1 MNKLFKL
8 VRHLTMSLFAMATLI
23 GTTANAERLLTEN
36 FEYKLGNLYS
46 QGGWLK
52 YGTQA
57 AGPVQVIDN
66 ALTYPDY
73 QDKAVGKA
81 VHLTQVASGE
91 DLMRAVSE
99 TAISSGKVYLSAL
112 VKVNAVADD
121 QYFLS
126 WRLSNPPLL
135 VSLTKKTPPEN
146 TRLIAS
152 KGSADGKFVFK
163 ISRNSATLFEST
175 EEFELGKTYLVVMSY
190 EFKEGTKNDVVQLWV
205 NPAVAST
212 EPKPNAAI
220 NSATHTGA
228 DMKSFQAIELRQGS
242 SATKVGPEVIVD
254 AIRVGTAW
262 TDLFDVASTE
272 PTMTVTPTVVYD
284 GSAVAIGSSTT
295 FATYAVEYAN
305 LENPI
310 DVYLTGA
317 NRNQFEVSAATIPA
331 GSGKATITLTYKPQ
345 AIGKHTARI
354 NFESTVSTLNTG
366 FAATGIAWDPANP
379 PMIVAHSGG
388 LTPFTCK
395 AGEQQKQTI
404 TVTTSDLPDYGKAAV
419 KGLSNG
425 AFIISTATLLK
436 NGNTQINITFKPL
449 VPGDYEEVIEFS
461 GIKAVTETIR
471 IYGTATE
478 NGTTEDREGDRLPLD
493 DSKPLASYMQNF
505 DGVTKNKPLSIEGWK
520 NLAQVGN
527 RAWWGYTW
535 ADGNS
540 AAKVT
545 PYDSKMEETT
555 PCVMTLVSPALDF
568 KNTPNPV
575 LTFKVM
581 GTLMRDGMADQLEV
595 CYIEKDG
602 EGMYVQPIDGL
613 NIPASPDKNEEWVP
627 YTIDLKGLDLAD
639 VFFIGFRF
647 NSSRGTE
654 STTSYYI
661 DDFSWGQTNVPLI
674 RPNIREGSFKATAG
688 KKATSPDIEIEGIA
702 LTSDIKISLYGAHK
716 GFFTL
721 STTTLPAAGGKFNLD
736 FLNTEPGEY
745 AVEVDLNSDG
755 APLTAVIV
763 GVQNETATGI
773 TDVIVDL
780 SQPVS
785 VYDIQGRALI
795 TNKQISSTS
804 ELKSAFGEGIYI
816 VKQGEKACKVKL

>member
-8 VRHLTMSLFAMATLI
+8 VKHLTMSLFAMATLI

-36 FEYKLGNLYS
+36 FEYELGNLYS

-57 AGPVQVIDN
+57 AGPVQVINN

-121 QYFLS
+121 QYFLAFIQPTS
-126 WRLSNPPLL
+126 AGI
-135 VSLTKKTPPEN
+135 VDKKTPPEN

-212 EPKPNAAI
+212 EPQPNAAI

-242 SATKVGPEVIVD
+242 SATKVGPEVIID

-295 FATYAVEYAN
+295 YATYAVEYAN

-317 NRNQFEVSAATIPA
+317 NRNQFEVSAETIPA

-493 DSKPLASYMQNF
+493 DSKPLASYTQNF

-535 ADGNS
+535 DDGNG

-545 PYDSKMEETT
+545 PYDSKMEEST

-639 VFFIGFRF
+639 TFFIGFRF
-647 NSSRGTE
+647 NSSRGAE

-745 AVEVDLNSDG
+745 AVEVDLNSEG

>member
-8 VRHLTMSLFAMATLI
+8 VKHLTMSLFAMATLI

-36 FEYKLGNLYS
+36 FEYELGNLYS

-57 AGPVQVIDN
+57 TGPVQVIDN

-91 DLMRAVSE
+91 DLMCAVSE

-121 QYFLS
+121 QYFLAFIQPTS
-126 WRLSNPPLL
+126 AGI
-135 VSLTKKTPPEN
+135 VDKKTPPEN

-212 EPKPNAAI
+212 EPQPNAAI

-317 NRNQFEVSAATIPA
+317 NRNQFEVSAETIPA
-331 GSGKATITLTYKPQ
+331 GSGKVTITLTYKPQ

-647 NSSRGTE
+647 NSSRGAE

-745 AVEVDLNSDG
+745 AVEVDLNSEG

-773 TDVIVDL
+773 TDVIVGL

>member
-36 FEYKLGNLYS
+36 FEYELGNLYS

-57 AGPVQVIDN
+57 TGPVQVIDN

-121 QYFLS
+121 QYFLAFIQPTS
-126 WRLSNPPLL
+126 AGI
-135 VSLTKKTPPEN
+135 VDKKTPPEN

-212 EPKPNAAI
+212 EPQPNAAI

-242 SATKVGPEVIVD
+242 SATKVGPEVIID

-317 NRNQFEVSAATIPA
+317 NRNQFEVSAETIPA

-535 ADGNS
+535 DDGNG

-545 PYDSKMEETT
+545 PYDSKMEEST

-602 EGMYVQPIDGL
+602 ESMYVQPIDGL

-647 NSSRGTE
+647 NSSRGAE

-721 STTTLPAAGGKFNLD
+721 STTTLPAAGGKFNLG

-745 AVEVDLNSDG
+745 AVEVDLNSEG

>member
-36 FEYKLGNLYS
+36 FEYELGNLYS

-121 QYFLS
+121 QYFLAFIQPTS
-126 WRLSNPPLL
+126 AGI
-135 VSLTKKTPPEN
+135 VDKKTPPEN

-212 EPKPNAAI
+212 EPQPNAAI

-242 SATKVGPEVIVD
+242 SATKVGPEVIID

-295 FATYAVEYAN
+295 YATYAVEYAN

-317 NRNQFEVSAATIPA
+317 NRNQFEVSAETIPA

-366 FAATGIAWDPANP
+366 FAVTGIAWDPANP

-535 ADGNS
+535 DDGNG

-545 PYDSKMEETT
+545 PYDSKMEEST

-647 NSSRGTE
+647 NSSRGAE

-745 AVEVDLNSDG
+745 AVEVDLNSEG

>member
-1 MNKLFKL
+1 MNKSISILK
-8 VRHLTMSLFAMATLI
+8 HLLGILAIVALC
-23 GTTANAERLLTEN
+23 GVPAQAERMLTEN
-36 FEYKLGNLYS
+36 FEYELGNLYS

-91 DLMRAVSE
+91 DLMRALSE

-121 QYFLS
+121 QYFLAFIQPTS
-126 WRLSNPPLL
+126 AGI
-135 VSLTKKTPPEN
+135 VDKKTPPEN

-152 KGSADGKFVFK
+152 KGSVDGKFVFK

-317 NRNQFEVSAATIPA
+317 NRNQFEVSAETIPA

-366 FAATGIAWDPANP
+366 FAATGIAWDPENP
-379 PMIVAHSGG
+379 PTIVAHSEG

-461 GIKAVTETIR
+461 GIKATTETIR
-471 IYGTATE
+471 ITGKATE

-493 DSKPLASYMQNF
+493 DSKPLASYVQNF
-505 DGVTKNKPLSIEGWK
+505 DGVIKNKPLSIEGWK

-535 ADGNS
+535 ADGNG

-647 NSSRGTE
+647 NSSRGAE

-745 AVEVDLNSDG
+745 AVEVDLNSEG

-785 VYDIQGRALI
+785 VYDIQGHALI

>member
-8 VRHLTMSLFAMATLI
+8 VKHLTMSLFAMATLI

-36 FEYKLGNLYS
+36 FEYELGNLYS

-121 QYFLS
+121 QYFLAFIQPTS
-126 WRLSNPPLL
+126 AGI
-135 VSLTKKTPPEN
+135 VDKKTPPEN

-212 EPKPNAAI
+212 EPQPNAAI

-317 NRNQFEVSAATIPA
+317 NRNQFEVSAETIPA

-647 NSSRGTE
+647 NSSRGAE

-745 AVEVDLNSDG
+745 AVEVDLNSEG

-785 VYDIQGRALI
+785 IYDIQGRALI

>member
-36 FEYKLGNLYS
+36 FEYELGNLYS

-121 QYFLS
+121 QYFLAFIQPTS
-126 WRLSNPPLL
+126 AGI
-135 VSLTKKTPPEN
+135 VDKKTPPEN

-212 EPKPNAAI
+212 EPQPNAAI

-242 SATKVGPEVIVD
+242 SATKVGPEVIID

-295 FATYAVEYAN
+295 YATYAVEYAN

-317 NRNQFEVSAATIPA
+317 NRNQFEVSAETIPA

-613 NIPASPDKNEEWVP
+613 NIPASPDKNEEWAP

-639 VFFIGFRF
+639 TFFIGFRF
-647 NSSRGTE
+647 NSSRGAE

-745 AVEVDLNSDG
+745 AVEVDLNSEG

>member
-36 FEYKLGNLYS
+36 FEYELGNLYS

-121 QYFLS
+121 QYFLAFIQPTS
-126 WRLSNPPLL
+126 AGI
-135 VSLTKKTPPEN
+135 VDKKTPPEN

-212 EPKPNAAI
+212 EPQPNAAI

-242 SATKVGPEVIVD
+242 SATKIGPEVIID

-317 NRNQFEVSAATIPA
+317 NRNQFEVSAETIPA

-535 ADGNS
+535 DDGNG

-545 PYDSKMEETT
+545 PYDSKMEEST

-602 EGMYVQPIDGL
+602 EGMYVQPINGL

-647 NSSRGTE
+647 NSSRGAE

-745 AVEVDLNSDG
+745 AVEVDLNSEG

-785 VYDIQGRALI
+785 VYDIHGRALI

>member
-36 FEYKLGNLYS
+36 FEYELGNLYS

-57 AGPVQVIDN
+57 AGPVQVINN

-121 QYFLS
+121 QYFLAFIQPTS
-126 WRLSNPPLL
+126 AGI
-135 VSLTKKTPPEN
+135 VDKKMPPEN

-190 EFKEGTKNDVVQLWV
+190 EFKTGDKNDVVQLWV
-205 NPAVAST
+205 NPAVTST

-317 NRNQFEVSAATIPA
+317 NRNQFEVSAETIPA

-540 AAKVT
+540 ATKVT

-647 NSSRGTE
+647 NSSRGAE

-745 AVEVDLNSDG
+745 AVEVDLNSEG

>member
-8 VRHLTMSLFAMATLI
+8 VKHLTMSLFAMATLI

-36 FEYKLGNLYS
+36 FEYELGNLYS

-57 AGPVQVIDN
+57 AGPVQVINN

-121 QYFLS
+121 QYFLAFIQPTS
-126 WRLSNPPLL
+126 AGI
-135 VSLTKKTPPEN
+135 VDKKTPPEN

-212 EPKPNAAI
+212 EPQPNAAI

-295 FATYAVEYAN
+295 FATYDVEYAN

-317 NRNQFEVSAATIPA
+317 NRNQFEVSTETIPA

-366 FAATGIAWDPANP
+366 FAATGIAWDPENP
-379 PMIVAHSGG
+379 PMIVAHSEG

-461 GIKAVTETIR
+461 GIKAVTKTIR
-471 IYGTATE
+471 ISGTATE
-478 NGTTEDREGDRLPLD
+478 NGATEDREGDRLPLD

-639 VFFIGFRF
+639 TFFIGFRF
-647 NSSRGTE
+647 NSSRGAE

-745 AVEVDLNSDG
+745 AVEVDLNSEG

-773 TDVIVDL
+773 TDVIMDL

>member
-8 VRHLTMSLFAMATLI
+8 VKHLTMSLFAMATLI

-36 FEYKLGNLYS
+36 FEYELGNLYS

-57 AGPVQVIDN
+57 AGPVQVINN

-112 VKVNAVADD
+112 VKVNAVADN
-121 QYFLS
+121 QYFLAFIQPTS
-126 WRLSNPPLL
+126 AGI
-135 VSLTKKTPPEN
+135 VDKKTPPEN

-317 NRNQFEVSAATIPA
+317 NRNQFEVSAETIPA

-520 NLAQVGN
+520 NLAQVSN

-647 NSSRGTE
+647 NSSRGAE

-745 AVEVDLNSDG
+745 AVEVDLNSEG

>member
-36 FEYKLGNLYS
+36 FEYELGNLYS

-57 AGPVQVIDN
+57 ADPVQVTNN

-121 QYFLS
+121 QYFLAFIQPTS
-126 WRLSNPPLL
+126 AGI
-135 VSLTKKTPPEN
+135 VDKKTPPEN

-152 KGSADGKFVFK
+152 KGSVDGKFVFK

-212 EPKPNAAI
+212 EPQPNAAI

-295 FATYAVEYAN
+295 FATYDVEYAN

-317 NRNQFEVSAATIPA
+317 NRNQFEVSAETIPA

-354 NFESTVSTLNTG
+354 NFESSVSTLNTG
-366 FAATGIAWDPANP
+366 FAATGIAWDPENP
-379 PMIVAHSGG
+379 PMIVAHSEG

-461 GIKAVTETIR
+461 GIKATTETIR
-471 IYGTATE
+471 ITGTATE

-493 DSKPLASYMQNF
+493 DSKPLASYVQNF
-505 DGVTKNKPLSIEGWK
+505 DGVIKNKPLSVEGWK

-535 ADGNS
+535 ADGNG

-555 PCVMTLVSPALDF
+555 PCMMTLVSPALDF

-647 NSSRGTE
+647 NSSRGAE

-745 AVEVDLNSDG
+745 AVEVDLNSEG

-785 VYDIQGRALI
+785 IYDIQGHALI

>member
-8 VRHLTMSLFAMATLI
+8 VKHLTMSLFAMATLI

-36 FEYKLGNLYS
+36 FEYNLGNLYS

-121 QYFLS
+121 QYFLAFIQPTS
-126 WRLSNPPLL
+126 AGI
-135 VSLTKKTPPEN
+135 VDKKTPPEN

-212 EPKPNAAI
+212 EPQPNATI

-295 FATYAVEYAN
+295 YATYAVEYAN

-317 NRNQFEVSAATIPA
+317 NRNQFEVSAETIPA

-545 PYDSKMEETT
+545 PYDSKMEEST

-639 VFFIGFRF
+639 TFFIGFRF
-647 NSSRGTE
+647 NSSRGSE

-745 AVEVDLNSDG
+745 AVEVDLNSEG

>member
-36 FEYKLGNLYS
+36 FEYELGNLYS

-121 QYFLS
+121 QYFLAFIQPTS
-126 WRLSNPPLL
+126 AGI
-135 VSLTKKTPPEN
+135 VDKKTPPEN

-152 KGSADGKFVFK
+152 KGSVDGKFVFK

-317 NRNQFEVSAATIPA
+317 NRDQFEVSAETIPA

-366 FAATGIAWDPANP
+366 FAATGIAWDPENP
-379 PMIVAHSGG
+379 PMIVAHSEG

-461 GIKAVTETIR
+461 GIKATTETIR
-471 IYGTATE
+471 ITGTATE

-493 DSKPLASYMQNF
+493 DSKPLASYVQNF
-505 DGVTKNKPLSIEGWK
+505 DGVIKNKPLSVEGWK

-535 ADGNS
+535 ADGNG

-555 PCVMTLVSPALDF
+555 PCMMTLVSPALDF

-647 NSSRGTE
+647 NSSRGAE

-745 AVEVDLNSDG
+745 AVEVDLNSEG

>member
-36 FEYKLGNLYS
+36 FEYNLGNLYS

-121 QYFLS
+121 QYFLAFIQPTS
-126 WRLSNPPLL
+126 AGI
-135 VSLTKKTPPEN
+135 VDKKTPPEN

-212 EPKPNAAI
+212 EPQPNAAI

-262 TDLFDVASTE
+262 IDLFDVASTE

-295 FATYAVEYAN
+295 YATYAVEYAN

-317 NRNQFEVSAATIPA
+317 NRNQFEVSAETIPA

-535 ADGNS
+535 DDGNG

-602 EGMYVQPIDGL
+602 EGMYVQPINGL

-647 NSSRGTE
+647 NSSRGAE

-745 AVEVDLNSDG
+745 AVEVDLNSEG

>member
-8 VRHLTMSLFAMATLI
+8 VKHLTMSLFAMATLI

-36 FEYKLGNLYS
+36 FEYELGNLYS

-121 QYFLS
+121 QYFLAFIQPTS
-126 WRLSNPPLL
+126 AGI
-135 VSLTKKTPPEN
+135 VDKKTPPEN

-212 EPKPNAAI
+212 EPQPNAAI

-295 FATYAVEYAN
+295 YATYAVEYAN

-317 NRNQFEVSAATIPA
+317 NRNQFEVSAETIPA

-535 ADGNS
+535 DDGNG

-647 NSSRGTE
+647 NSSRGAE

-745 AVEVDLNSDG
+745 AVEVDLNSEG

>member
-8 VRHLTMSLFAMATLI
+8 VKHLTMSLFAMATLI

-36 FEYKLGNLYS
+36 FEYELGNLYS

-73 QDKAVGKA
+73 QDKALGKA

-112 VKVNAVADD
+112 VKVNAVADN
-121 QYFLS
+121 QYFLAFIQPTS
-126 WRLSNPPLL
+126 AGI
-135 VSLTKKTPPEN
+135 VDKKTPPEN

-212 EPKPNAAI
+212 EPQPNAAI

-242 SATKVGPEVIVD
+242 SSTKVGPEVIVD

-272 PTMTVTPTVVYD
+272 PTMTVTPTMVYD

-295 FATYAVEYAN
+295 YATYAVEYAN

-317 NRNQFEVSAATIPA
+317 NRNQFEVSAETIPA

-639 VFFIGFRF
+639 VFFVGFRF
-647 NSSRGTE
+647 NSSRGAE

-745 AVEVDLNSDG
+745 AVEVDLNSEG

>member
-8 VRHLTMSLFAMATLI
+8 VKHLTMSLFAMATLI

-36 FEYKLGNLYS
+36 FEYNLGNLYS

-121 QYFLS
+121 QYFLAFIQPTS
-126 WRLSNPPLL
+126 AGI
-135 VSLTKKTPPEN
+135 VDKKTPPEN

-212 EPKPNAAI
+212 EPQPNAAI

-295 FATYAVEYAN
+295 YATYAVEYAN

-317 NRNQFEVSAATIPA
+317 NRNQFEVSAETIPA

-535 ADGNS
+535 DDGNG

-602 EGMYVQPIDGL
+602 EGMYVQPINGL

-647 NSSRGTE
+647 NNSRGAE

-721 STTTLPAAGGKFNLD
+721 SATTLPAAGGKFNLD

-745 AVEVDLNSDG
+745 AVEVDLNSEG

-816 VKQGEKACKVKL
+816 VKQGKKACKVKL

>member
-8 VRHLTMSLFAMATLI
+8 VKHLTMSLFAMATLI

-36 FEYKLGNLYS
+36 FEYELGNLYS

-121 QYFLS
+121 QYFLAFIQPTS
-126 WRLSNPPLL
+126 AGI
-135 VSLTKKTPPEN
+135 VDKKTPPEN

-205 NPAVAST
+205 NPAVTST
-212 EPKPNAAI
+212 EPQPNAAI
-220 NSATHTGA
+220 NSTTHTGA

-295 FATYAVEYAN
+295 YATYAVEYAN

-317 NRNQFEVSAATIPA
+317 NRNQFEVSAETIPA

-647 NSSRGTE
+647 NSSRGAE

-745 AVEVDLNSDG
+745 AVEVDLNSEG

>member
-8 VRHLTMSLFAMATLI
+8 VKHLTMSLFAMATLI

-36 FEYKLGNLYS
+36 FEYELGNLYS

-81 VHLTQVASGE
+81 VHLTKVASGE

-121 QYFLS
+121 QYFLAFIQPTS
-126 WRLSNPPLL
+126 AGI
-135 VSLTKKTPPEN
+135 VDKKTPPEN

-212 EPKPNAAI
+212 EPQPNAAI

-317 NRNQFEVSAATIPA
+317 NRNQFEVSAETIPA

-425 AFIISTATLLK
+425 AFVISTATLLK

-568 KNTPNPV
+568 KKTPNPV

-639 VFFIGFRF
+639 TFFIGFRF
-647 NSSRGTE
+647 NSSRGAE

-721 STTTLPAAGGKFNLD
+721 STATLPAAGGKFNLD

-745 AVEVDLNSDG
+745 AVEVDLNSEG

>member
-36 FEYKLGNLYS
+36 FEYNLGNLYS

-91 DLMRAVSE
+91 DLMRAVSK
-99 TAISSGKVYLSAL
+99 TAITSGKVYLSAL

-121 QYFLS
+121 QYFLAFIQPTS
-126 WRLSNPPLL
+126 AGI
-135 VSLTKKTPPEN
+135 VDKKTPLEN

-190 EFKEGTKNDVVQLWV
+190 EFKTGDKNDVVQLWV

-272 PTMTVTPTVVYD
+272 PSMTVTPTVVYD

-295 FATYAVEYAN
+295 YATYAVEYAN

-310 DVYLTGA
+310 DIYLTGA
-317 NRNQFEVSAATIPA
+317 NRNQFEVSAETIPA

-354 NFESTVSTLNTG
+354 NFESSVSTLNTG
-366 FAATGIAWDPANP
+366 FAATAIAWDPANP
-379 PMIVAHSGG
+379 PTIVAHSEG

-404 TVTTSDLPDYGKAAV
+404 TVTTSNLPDYGKAAV

-425 AFIISTATLLK
+425 AFIISTAILLK

-493 DSKPLASYMQNF
+493 DSKPLASYVQNF

-545 PYDSKMEETT
+545 PYDSKMEATT

-581 GTLMRDGMADQLEV
+581 GTLMREGMTDELEV

-647 NSSRGTE
+647 NSSRGAE

-721 STTTLPAAGGKFNLD
+721 STTTLPAAGGKFNLH

-745 AVEVDLNSDG
+745 AVEVDLNSEG

>member
-36 FEYKLGNLYS
+36 FEYELGNLYS

-57 AGPVQVIDN
+57 AGPVQVIDS

-112 VKVNAVADD
+112 VKVNAVADN
-121 QYFLS
+121 QYFLAFIQPTS
-126 WRLSNPPLL
+126 AGI
-135 VSLTKKTPPEN
+135 VDKKTPPEN

-212 EPKPNAAI
+212 EPQPNAAI

-295 FATYAVEYAN
+295 YATYAVEYAN

-317 NRNQFEVSAATIPA
+317 NRNQFEVSAETIPA

-471 IYGTATE
+471 IYGKATE

-535 ADGNS
+535 DDGNS

-647 NSSRGTE
+647 NSSRGAE

-745 AVEVDLNSDG
+745 AVEVDLNSEG

-804 ELKSAFGEGIYI
+804 ELKIAFGEGIYI
-816 VKQGEKACKVKL
+816 VKQGKKACKVKL

>member
-8 VRHLTMSLFAMATLI
+8 VKHLTMSLFAMATLI

-36 FEYKLGNLYS
+36 FEYELGNLYS

-57 AGPVQVIDN
+57 AGPVQVINN

-121 QYFLS
+121 QYFLAFIQPTS
-126 WRLSNPPLL
+126 AGI
-135 VSLTKKTPPEN
+135 VDKKTPPEN

-317 NRNQFEVSAATIPA
+317 NRNQFEVSAETIPA

-535 ADGNS
+535 DDGNG

-545 PYDSKMEETT
+545 PYDSKMEEST

-639 VFFIGFRF
+639 TFFIGFRF
-647 NSSRGTE
+647 NSSRGAE

-745 AVEVDLNSDG
+745 AVEVDLNSEG

>member
-36 FEYKLGNLYS
+36 FEYELGNLYS

-121 QYFLS
+121 QYFLAFIQPTS
-126 WRLSNPPLL
+126 AGI
-135 VSLTKKTPPEN
+135 VDKKTPPEN

-212 EPKPNAAI
+212 EPQPNAAI

-317 NRNQFEVSAATIPA
+317 NRNQFEVSAETIPA

-639 VFFIGFRF
+639 TFFIGFRF
-647 NSSRGTE
+647 NSSRGAE

-688 KKATSPDIEIEGIA
+688 KKASSPDIEIEGIA

-745 AVEVDLNSDG
+745 AVEVDLNSEG

>member
-36 FEYKLGNLYS
+36 FEYELGNLYS

-57 AGPVQVIDN
+57 AGPVQVINN

-121 QYFLS
+121 QYFLAFIQPTS
-126 WRLSNPPLL
+126 AGI
-135 VSLTKKTPPEN
+135 VDKKTPPEN

-152 KGSADGKFVFK
+152 KGSVDGKFVFK

-212 EPKPNAAI
+212 EPQPNAAI

-295 FATYAVEYAN
+295 YATYAVEYAN

-317 NRNQFEVSAATIPA
+317 NRNQFEVSAETIPA

-493 DSKPLASYMQNF
+493 DSKPLASYVQNF

-535 ADGNS
+535 NDGNG

-545 PYDSKMEETT
+545 PYDSKMEEST

-602 EGMYVQPIDGL
+602 EGMYVQPINGL

-647 NSSRGTE
+647 NSSRGAE

-745 AVEVDLNSDG
+745 AVEVDLNSEG

>member
-8 VRHLTMSLFAMATLI
+8 VKHLTMSLFAMATLI

-36 FEYKLGNLYS
+36 FEYELGNLYF

-121 QYFLS
+121 QYFLAFIQPTS
-126 WRLSNPPLL
+126 AGI
-135 VSLTKKTPPEN
+135 VDKKTPPEN

-212 EPKPNAAI
+212 EPQPNAAI

-317 NRNQFEVSAATIPA
+317 NRNQFEVSAETIPA

-535 ADGNS
+535 ADGNG

-602 EGMYVQPIDGL
+602 EGMYVQPINGL
-613 NIPASPDKNEEWVP
+613 NIPASPNKNEEWVP

-647 NSSRGTE
+647 NSSRGAE

-745 AVEVDLNSDG
+745 AVEVDLNSEG

>member
-8 VRHLTMSLFAMATLI
+8 VKHLTMSLFAMAILI

-36 FEYKLGNLYS
+36 FEYELGNLYS

-57 AGPVQVIDN
+57 AGPVQVTN
-66 ALTYPDY
+66 NTLTYPDY

-121 QYFLS
+121 QYFLAFIQPTS
-126 WRLSNPPLL
+126 AGI
-135 VSLTKKTPPEN
+135 VDEKTPPEN

-152 KGSADGKFVFK
+152 KGSVDGKFVFK

-295 FATYAVEYAN
+295 FATYDVEYAN

-317 NRNQFEVSAATIPA
+317 NRNQFEVSAETIPA

-366 FAATGIAWDPANP
+366 FAATGIAWDPENP
-379 PMIVAHSGG
+379 PMIVAHSEG

-461 GIKAVTETIR
+461 GIKATTETIR
-471 IYGTATE
+471 ITGTATE

-493 DSKPLASYMQNF
+493 DSKPLASYVQNF
-505 DGVTKNKPLSIEGWK
+505 DGVIKNKPLSIEGWK

-535 ADGNS
+535 ADGNG

-639 VFFIGFRF
+639 TFFIGFRF
-647 NSSRGTE
+647 NSSRGAE

-674 RPNIREGSFKATAG
+674 RPNIREGSFRATAG

-745 AVEVDLNSDG
+745 AVEVDLNSEG

>member
-36 FEYKLGNLYS
+36 FEYELGNLYS

-121 QYFLS
+121 QYFLAFIQPTS
-126 WRLSNPPLL
+126 AGI
-135 VSLTKKTPPEN
+135 VDKKTPPEN

-212 EPKPNAAI
+212 EPQPNAAI

-295 FATYAVEYAN
+295 YATYAVEYAN

-317 NRNQFEVSAATIPA
+317 NRNQFEVSAETIPA

-366 FAATGIAWDPANP
+366 FAATGIAWDPENP
-379 PMIVAHSGG
+379 PMIVAHGEG

-395 AGEQQKQTI
+395 AGEQQMQTI
-404 TVTTSDLPDYGKAAV
+404 TVTTSDLPDYGKATV

-471 IYGTATE
+471 IYGKATE

-545 PYDSKMEETT
+545 PYDSKMEEST

-647 NSSRGTE
+647 NSSRGAE

-721 STTTLPAAGGKFNLD
+721 STPTLPAAGGKFNLE

-745 AVEVDLNSDG
+745 AVEVDLNSEG

>member
-8 VRHLTMSLFAMATLI
+8 VKHLTMSLFAMATLI

-36 FEYKLGNLYS
+36 FEYELGNLYS

-121 QYFLS
+121 QYFLAFIQPTS
-126 WRLSNPPLL
+126 AGI
-135 VSLTKKTPPEN
+135 VDKKTPPEN

-205 NPAVAST
+205 NPAVTST
-212 EPKPNAAI
+212 EPQPNAAI
-220 NSATHTGA
+220 NSTTHTGA

-295 FATYAVEYAN
+295 YATYAVEYAN

-317 NRNQFEVSAATIPA
+317 NRNQFEVSAETIPA

-647 NSSRGTE
+647 NSSRGAE

-688 KKATSPDIEIEGIA
+688 KKATSPDIEIEGIE

-745 AVEVDLNSDG
+745 AVEVDLNSEG

>member
-36 FEYKLGNLYS
+36 FEYELGNLYS

-57 AGPVQVIDN
+57 AGPVQVINN

-121 QYFLS
+121 QYFLAFIQPTS
-126 WRLSNPPLL
+126 AGI
-135 VSLTKKTPPEN
+135 VDKKTPPEN

-152 KGSADGKFVFK
+152 KGSVDGKFVFK

-212 EPKPNAAI
+212 EPQPNAAI

-242 SATKVGPEVIVD
+242 SATKVGPEVIID

-295 FATYAVEYAN
+295 FATYDVEYAN

-317 NRNQFEVSAATIPA
+317 NRNQFEVSAETIPA

-366 FAATGIAWDPANP
+366 FAATGIAWDPENP
-379 PMIVAHSGG
+379 PMIVAHSEG

-461 GIKAVTETIR
+461 GIKATTETIR
-471 IYGTATE
+471 ITGTATE

-493 DSKPLASYMQNF
+493 DSKPLASYVQNF
-505 DGVTKNKPLSIEGWK
+505 DGVIKNKPLSVEGWK

-535 ADGNS
+535 ADGNG

-613 NIPASPDKNEEWVP
+613 NLPASPDKNEEWVP

-639 VFFIGFRF
+639 TFFIGFRF
-647 NSSRGTE
+647 NSSRGAE

-674 RPNIREGSFKATAG
+674 RPNIREGSFRATAG

-745 AVEVDLNSDG
+745 AVEVDLNSEG

-785 VYDIQGRALI
+785 VYDIQGHALI

>member
-8 VRHLTMSLFAMATLI
+8 VKHLTMSLFAMATLI

-36 FEYKLGNLYS
+36 FEYNLGNLYS

-112 VKVNAVADD
+112 VKVNAVADN
-121 QYFLS
+121 QYFLAFIQPTS
-126 WRLSNPPLL
+126 AGI
-135 VSLTKKTPPEN
+135 VDKKTPPEN

-205 NPAVAST
+205 NPAVTST
-212 EPKPNAAI
+212 EPQPNAAI
-220 NSATHTGA
+220 NSTTHTGA

-295 FATYAVEYAN
+295 YATYAVEYAN

-317 NRNQFEVSAATIPA
+317 NRNQFEVSAETIPA

-639 VFFIGFRF
+639 TFFIGFRF
-647 NSSRGTE
+647 NSSRGAE

-674 RPNIREGSFKATAG
+674 RPNIREGSFKASAG

-745 AVEVDLNSDG
+745 AVEVDLNSEG

>member
-36 FEYKLGNLYS
+36 FEYELGNLYS

-66 ALTYPDY
+66 ALTYPGY

-121 QYFLS
+121 QYFLAFIQPTS
-126 WRLSNPPLL
+126 AGI
-135 VSLTKKTPPEN
+135 VDKKTPPEN

-212 EPKPNAAI
+212 EPQPNAAI

-295 FATYAVEYAN
+295 YATYAVEYAN

-317 NRNQFEVSAATIPA
+317 NRNQFEVSAETIPA

-647 NSSRGTE
+647 NSSRGAE

-745 AVEVDLNSDG
+745 AVEVDLNSEG

>member
-8 VRHLTMSLFAMATLI
+8 VKHLTMSLFAMATLI

-36 FEYKLGNLYS
+36 FEYELGNLYS

-121 QYFLS
+121 QYFLAFIQPTS
-126 WRLSNPPLL
+126 AGI
-135 VSLTKKTPPEN
+135 VDKKTPPEN

-212 EPKPNAAI
+212 EPQPNAAI

-242 SATKVGPEVIVD
+242 SATKVEPEVIVD

-295 FATYAVEYAN
+295 YATYAVEYAN

-317 NRNQFEVSAATIPA
+317 NRNQFEVSAETIPA

-535 ADGNS
+535 DDGNG

-545 PYDSKMEETT
+545 PYDSKMEEST

-647 NSSRGTE
+647 NSSRGAE

-745 AVEVDLNSDG
+745 AVEVDLNSEG

>member
-8 VRHLTMSLFAMATLI
+8 VKHLTMSLFAMATLI

-36 FEYKLGNLYS
+36 FEYELGNLYS

-121 QYFLS
+121 QYFLAFIQPTS
-126 WRLSNPPLL
+126 AGI
-135 VSLTKKTPPEN
+135 VDKKTPPEN

-212 EPKPNAAI
+212 EPQPNAAI

-242 SATKVGPEVIVD
+242 SATKVGPEVIID

-317 NRNQFEVSAATIPA
+317 NRNQFEVSAETIPA

-535 ADGNS
+535 DDGNG

-545 PYDSKMEETT
+545 PYDSKMEEST

-639 VFFIGFRF
+639 TFFIGFRF
-647 NSSRGTE
+647 NSSRGAE

-721 STTTLPAAGGKFNLD
+721 STTTLPAVGGKFNLD

-745 AVEVDLNSDG
+745 AVEVDLNSEG

>member
-36 FEYKLGNLYS
+36 FEYELGNLYS

-112 VKVNAVADD
+112 VKVNAVADN
-121 QYFLS
+121 QYFLAFIQPTS
-126 WRLSNPPLL
+126 AGI
-135 VSLTKKTPPEN
+135 VDKKTPPEN

-190 EFKEGTKNDVVQLWV
+190 EFKEGTKNDVVRLWV

-317 NRNQFEVSAATIPA
+317 NRNQFEVSAETIPA

-647 NSSRGTE
+647 NSSRGAE

-745 AVEVDLNSDG
+745 AVEVDLNSEG

-816 VKQGEKACKVKL
+816 VKQDEKACKVKL

>member
-36 FEYKLGNLYS
+36 FEYELGNLYS

-57 AGPVQVIDN
+57 TGPVQVIDN

-121 QYFLS
+121 QYFLAFIQPTS
-126 WRLSNPPLL
+126 AGI
-135 VSLTKKTPPEN
+135 VDKKTPPEN

-212 EPKPNAAI
+212 EPQPNAAI

-242 SATKVGPEVIVD
+242 SATRVGPEVIID

-317 NRNQFEVSAATIPA
+317 NRNQFEVSAETIPA

-535 ADGNS
+535 DDGNG

-545 PYDSKMEETT
+545 PYDSKMEEST

-602 EGMYVQPIDGL
+602 ESMYVQPIDGL

-647 NSSRGTE
+647 NSSRGAE

-721 STTTLPAAGGKFNLD
+721 STTTLPAAGGKFNLG

-745 AVEVDLNSDG
+745 AVEVDLNSEG

>member
-36 FEYKLGNLYS
+36 FEYELGNLYS

-73 QDKAVGKA
+73 QDKTVGKA

-121 QYFLS
+121 QYFLAFIQPTS
-126 WRLSNPPLL
+126 AGI
-135 VSLTKKTPPEN
+135 VDKKTPPEN

-152 KGSADGKFVFK
+152 KGSVDGKFVFK

-262 TDLFDVASTE
+262 TDLFDVASTK

-317 NRNQFEVSAATIPA
+317 NRNQFEVSAETIPA

-366 FAATGIAWDPANP
+366 FAATGIAWDPENP
-379 PMIVAHSGG
+379 PTIVAHSEG

-461 GIKAVTETIR
+461 GIKATTETIR
-471 IYGTATE
+471 ITGTATE

-493 DSKPLASYMQNF
+493 DSKPLASYVQNF

-639 VFFIGFRF
+639 TFFIGFRF
-647 NSSRGTE
+647 NSSRGAE

-674 RPNIREGSFKATAG
+674 RPNIREGSFRATAG

-745 AVEVDLNSDG
+745 AVEVDLNSEG

-785 VYDIQGRALI
+785 VYDIQGHALI

>member
-36 FEYKLGNLYS
+36 FEYELGNLYS

-112 VKVNAVADD
+112 VKVNAVADG
-121 QYFLS
+121 QYFLAFIQPTS
-126 WRLSNPPLL
+126 AGI
-135 VSLTKKTPPEN
+135 VDKKTPPEN

-212 EPKPNAAI
+212 EPQPNAAI

-295 FATYAVEYAN
+295 YATYAVEYAN

-317 NRNQFEVSAATIPA
+317 NRNQFEVSAETIPA

-366 FAATGIAWDPANP
+366 FATTGIAWDPANP

-535 ADGNS
+535 ADGNG

-745 AVEVDLNSDG
+745 AVEVDLNSEG